1 MLPADHQIPTYLT
14 GVAVVN
20 VTNEVFELLVRN
32 LVPVPPKVGVEFSGP
47 TVAPPYRFVLPIE
60 QAWGLER
67 VTSPTPLAVV
77 QELEGSLKSSLRT
90 FCVTCEP

>member
-1 MLPADHQIPTYLT
+1 MYLT
-14 GVAVVN
+14 GVDAVN
-20 VTNEVFELLVRN
+20 VTKEVFEPFVRKR
-32 LVPVPPKVGVEFSGP
+32 VPVPLVVGVEFSGP
-47 TVAPPYRFVLPIE
+47 TVAPPCRFELPIE
-60 QAWGLER
+60 QAWGLES